1 MRSGRRAPAPAV
13 PEPAPEPPPGPGAP
27 GWGQVWGVLSGVVAP
42 ATLVTAL
49 LFYFGYVATRSQFR
63 YFGVDV
69 DTLGYTTQEF
79 VMRAP
84 QSLLV
89 PGLTLLLVTAALV
102 WGDGLVRRWLAH
114 APAATVRRV
123 RGVAGAVGVLLLT
136 AGVALVA
143 LYRPLLDWLP
153 YPLVTSLLLG
163 SGALTVERALAWRP
177 GATGFRVER
186 VLLLLVVLVA
196 TLWATATV
204 AERSGRG
211 SARLLA
217 ADLTDLPEVVLD
229 TPGRLF
235 PGDETVREQALPA
248 SGSGFAYRY
257 RGLRLLAAG
266 DATLLLVPE
275 TWTESGSTFVVP
287 LADVR
292 VKYRFVDDPP

>member
-1 MRSGRRAPAPAV
+1 
-13 PEPAPEPPPGPGAP
+13 
-27 GWGQVWGVLSGVVAP
+27 VWGVLSGVVAP

-49 LFYFGYVATRSQFR
+49 LFYFGYVSTRAQFR

-163 SGALTVERALAWRP
+163 SGALTVERVLAWRP

-204 AERSGRG
+204 AERSGPACSPPTSRTCRRWSSTPRAVCSRATRPCASRPCPRAGPASRTGTAGCGCSPRATPHCCSCPRRG
-211 SARLLA
+211 PS
-217 ADLTDLPEVVLD
+217 
-229 TPGRLF
+229 PGR
-235 PGDETVREQALPA
+235 PSSCPSPTSA
-248 SGSGFAYRY
+248 
-257 RGLRLLAAG
+257 
-266 DATLLLVPE
+266 
-275 TWTESGSTFVVP
+275 
-287 LADVR
+287 
-292 VKYRFVDDPP
+292 